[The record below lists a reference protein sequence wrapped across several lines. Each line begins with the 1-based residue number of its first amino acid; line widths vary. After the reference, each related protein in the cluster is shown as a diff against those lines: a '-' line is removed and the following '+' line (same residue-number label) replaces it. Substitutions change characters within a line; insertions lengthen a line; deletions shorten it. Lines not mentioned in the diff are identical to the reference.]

1 VRLDRA
7 GIFKATPIAWALG
20 DKSKDSQSVPVVTE
34 FQVTA
39 CLDNGEWEDWTGYE
53 PQTITCYT
61 YIVNRE
67 GKVNTTGVE
76 QLAKALGWNGDP
88 AAFAGPVPNVVAQ
101 IVVEQ
106 ETYNG
111 TASLKVKWINP
122 GDFVPGPKTMAGD
135 AMQDFRKVFGAQMKA
150 TAAAVIKQNGTAAPR
165 AAPPPP
171 KPAPAPTAQ
180 EQSTLNP
187 DDDLPF

>member
-1 VRLDRA
+1 MRLDRA
-7 GIFKATPIAWALG
+7 GIFKAVPLSWALG

-67 GKVNTTGVE
+67 GNVNTTGVE
-76 QLAKALGWNGDP
+76 QLAKAIGWNGDP
-88 AAFAGPVPNVVAQ
+88 AAFARPVPDVTVQ

-106 ETYNG
+106 EEYKG
-111 TASLKVKWINP
+111 SASLKVKWINP

-135 AMQDFRKVFGAQMKA
+135 ALQDFRKVFGAQMKA
-150 TAAAVIKQNGTAAPR
+150 TAASVIKANGTATPK

-171 KPAPAPTAQ
+171 RPVPPTTQ
-180 EQSTLNP
+180 EQSTTSP
-187 DDDLPF
+187 EDGLPF